1 MPDLGRAVVVTVSD
15 RSAAGERAD
24 VSGPLAAELLIALG
38 FSVAPVVVVTD
49 DVDQIEA
56 ATMDAVVG
64 GADLVVTTGGTGI
77 SPRDRTPEAMGR
89 VFDLELPGIAEA
101 IRAYSRETVPT
112 SALSRGRA
120 GVSARTLI
128 VNLPGSPGGVR
139 DGVAVLGGVVEH
151 ALAQLRGADHPP
163 VP

>member
-1 MPDLGRAVVVTVSD
+1 
-15 RSAAGERAD
+15 
-24 VSGPLAAELLIALG
+24 
-38 FSVAPVVVVTD
+38 
-49 DVDQIEA
+49 
-56 ATMDAVVG
+56 
-64 GADLVVTTGGTGI
+64 
-77 SPRDRTPEAMGR
+77 